1 MPSNGTIRATA
12 IPRWRARACAGQH
25 DSFPAGAH
33 VILWVIDV
41 KNGLRSLQ
49 IKMAYDLIPKIGFG
63 TFRGHGWKLRPLPLP
78 LMQGSENPPTQHADG
93 RFT

>member
-1 MPSNGTIRATA
+1 
-12 IPRWRARACAGQH
+12 
-25 DSFPAGAH
+25 
-33 VILWVIDV
+33 
-41 KNGLRSLQ
+41 
-49 IKMAYDLIPKIGFG
+49 MAYDLIPKIGFG